1 MIKAYPGCPTLS
13 RMIALRVTNPYEDA
27 DAFISFTGRKGSS
40 KTTSSSALCEGVA
53 EDVVYLRRKRAYQLG
68 IPWKEEDPHDF
79 FNIDHVRSITELGA
93 LELLSSGMLQKEN
106 SIFLLDDTG
115 TQWGAR
121 NFQSPINKTLNSILQ
136 ICRIYRCVI
145 VANFI
150 LQTHIDIQ
158 ARGMADFRAEMQFK
172 NTKDQQAVFKFYYLE
187 QGVKRGKP
195 QEYKKYL
202 TWHGKRIKQWVIGKP
217 SPDFEAKMKVVRKE
231 NTDEFVAAAKKRV
244 EKIMG
249 IDNGDDPTPSP
260 KIKKR
265 KELTD
270 KKWADL
276 VKKHGKTIRD
286 MLGEKESLKAITRKT
301 GLSEYDL
308 NHTIAKMEL

>member
-40 KTTSSSALCEGVA
+40 KTTSTSALCEGIA
-53 EDVVYLRRKRAYQLG
+53 EDVAKIRGKG
-68 IPWKEEDPHDF
+68 EDPHKF
-79 FNIDHVRSITELGA
+79 FNINHVRSITELGA
-93 LELLSSGMLQKEN
+93 LELLSSGMLQEEN

-172 NTKDQQAVFKFYYLE
+172 NTKDQQAIFKFYYLE
-187 QGVKRGKP
+187 QGVRRGKP

-217 SPDFEAKMKVVRKE
+217 SPEFEAQMKIVRKD

-244 EKIMG
+244 QEIMG
-249 IDNGDDPTPSP
+249 IGGEDAEAGAAP
-260 KIKKR
+260 
-265 KELTD
+265 
-270 KKWADL
+270 
-276 VKKHGKTIRD
+276 VKKDKRIRD
-286 MLGEKESLKAITRKT
+286 YKRHPKVLEVLTGGGELMRTEGLTNTEIARRLDTTKYWVDKALRSGKPVQKV
-301 GLSEYDL
+301 
-308 NHTIAKMEL
+308 A

>member
-1 MIKAYPGCPTLS
+1 MITAYPGCPTLS
-13 RMIALRVTNPYEDA
+13 WMIAKRVTNPYEDA

-40 KTTSSSALCEGVA
+40 KTTSSSALCEGIA
-53 EDVVYLRRKRAYQLG
+53 EDVVKIRWARAKQQG
-68 IPWKEEDPHDF
+68 IPWKKEDPEKF
-79 FNIDHVRSITELGA
+79 FNIDHVRSITEVGA
-93 LELLSSGMLQKEN
+93 LDLLSSGALEVEN

-158 ARGMADFRAEMQFK
+158 ARGMADFRAEMQYK
-172 NTKDQQAVFKFYYLE
+172 NTRDEQAVFKFYYLE

-202 TWHGKRIKQWVIGKP
+202 TWNGKRIKQWVIGKP
-217 SPDFEAKMKVVRKE
+217 SPKFEAQMKQIRKD
-231 NTDEFVAAAKKRV
+231 NTREFVAAAKKRV
-244 EKIMG
+244 QEIMG
-249 IDNGDDPTPSP
+249 VDTEGEPAQSP
-260 KIKKR
+260 KAGKR
-265 KELTD
+265 EKLTE
-270 KKWADL
+270 KKWSDIA
-276 VKKHGKTIRD
+276 KKHGGTIRE
-286 MLGEKESLKAITRKT
+286 MLGEEASLKAITRKT
-301 GLSEYDL
+301 GLSEYEL

>member
-13 RMIALRVTNPYEDA
+13 WMIALRVTNPYEDA

-40 KTTSSSALCEGVA
+40 KTTSSSALCEGIA
-53 EDVVYLRRKRAYQLG
+53 EDVAKIRGKG
-68 IPWKEEDPHDF
+68 EDPHKF
-79 FNIDHVRSITELGA
+79 FNINHVRSITELGA
-93 LELLSSGMLQKEN
+93 LELLSSGMLQEEN

-172 NTKDQQAVFKFYYLE
+172 NTKDQQAIFKFYYLE
-187 QGVKRGKP
+187 QGVRRGKP

-217 SPDFEAKMKVVRKE
+217 SPEFEAQMKIVRKD

-244 EKIMG
+244 QEIMG
-249 IDNGDDPTPSP
+249 LGGGDAEAGAVP
-260 KIKKR
+260 
-265 KELTD
+265 
-270 KKWADL
+270 
-276 VKKHGKTIRD
+276 VKKDKRIRD
-286 MLGEKESLKAITRKT
+286 YKRHPKVLEVLTGGGELMRTEGLTNTEIARRLDTTKYWVDKALRSGKPVQKV
-301 GLSEYDL
+301 
-308 NHTIAKMEL
+308 A

>member
-40 KTTSSSALCEGVA
+40 KTTSTSALCEGIA
-53 EDVVYLRRKRAYQLG
+53 EDVAKIRGKG
-68 IPWKEEDPHDF
+68 EDPHKF
-79 FNIDHVRSITELGA
+79 FNINHVRSITELGA
-93 LELLSSGMLQKEN
+93 LELLSSGMLQEEN

-121 NFQSPINKTLNSILQ
+121 NFQSPINQTLNSILQ

-172 NTKDQQAVFKFYYLE
+172 NTKDQQAIFKFYYLE
-187 QGVKRGKP
+187 QGVRRGKP

-217 SPDFEAKMKVVRKE
+217 SPEFEAQMKIVRKD

-244 EKIMG
+244 QEIMG
-249 IDNGDDPTPSP
+249 IGGEDAEAGAAP
-260 KIKKR
+260 
-265 KELTD
+265 
-270 KKWADL
+270 
-276 VKKHGKTIRD
+276 VKKDKRIRD
-286 MLGEKESLKAITRKT
+286 YKRHQKVLEVLTGGGELMRTEGLTNTEIARRLDTTKYWVDKALRSGKPVQKV
-301 GLSEYDL
+301 
-308 NHTIAKMEL
+308 A